1 MNPIALTLRAAAR
14 QINAQ
19 ADAIE
24 AQGVTVTS
32 DRPIL
37 IQWGADFVTL
47 EEAERRRLEEIAT
60 SQRPHA
66 WRDAGPGVPITMVGD
81 NDDSVE
87 MDDLLRAFGPFMT
100 LAENANFN
108 KPEPVV
114 KDSTGAPFHRITIK
128 RRAGLGRQAIR
139 TLRDEIRGVWYS
151 PWGQETRAHP
161 LNVNHIPKPEVVH
174 ALFDKVY

>member
-1 MNPIALTLRAAAR
+1 MSAIEFHRAAIAFH
-14 QINAQ
+14 Q
-19 ADAIE
+19 A
-24 AQGVTVTS
+24 
-32 DRPIL
+32 
-37 IQWGADFVTL
+37 
-47 EEAERRRLEEIAT
+47 EIAKLEGSPT
-60 SQRPHA
+60 YSGFDQNDWRTWWPAMLRQYENDGKPRA

-114 KDSTGAPFHRITIK
+114 RDSTGAPFHRITIK

-151 PWGQETRAHP
+151 PWGQDTRAHP
-161 LNVNHIPKPEVVH
+161 LNVNLIPKPEVVH
-174 ALFDKVY
+174 ALFDKVYG